1 MRIYLASPNNQMQ
14 AASARDMPVLLS
26 YAMRKTTGKWIERY
40 IPSFSHLLIDSGAY
54 SELTTGQ
61 KIDGH
66 AYVDWVDKWCV
77 MADAV
82 AGLDDISGDWK
93 RSLRNYEQFGGFPTY
108 HDTDPPELLD
118 DLLPIAYE
126 RGNWL
131 GIGLLPPRTGREE
144 WLLRTLDRIPNDIH
158 LHGWAL
164 RRYAHL
170 RRFDSM
176 DSTNW
181 WRDALQLFPSHDPKK
196 VECCISYLTRHL
208 SLVALNDNFKK
219 FSWCQMS
226 NFFHGRQLQCVSP
239 PRS

>member
-61 KIDGH
+61 KIDGQ
-66 AYVDWVDKWCV
+66 AYVDWADKWRV

-131 GIGLLPPRTGREE
+131 GIGLLPPRTGRED
-144 WLLRTLDRIPNDIH
+144 WLIRTLDRIPNDIH

-164 RRYAHL
+164 RRYTHL
-170 RRFDSM
+170 RRFNSM

-181 WRDALQLFPSHDPKK
+181 WRDALMLSSVNEIKHLTPAECLDIIVKRYKRHIPNQTPKPKLDLF
-196 VECCISYLTRHL
+196 E
-208 SLVALNDNFKK
+208 NDKNIPQ
-219 FSWCQMS
+219 S
-226 NFFHGRQLQCVSP
+226 
-239 PRS
+239 

>member
-1 MRIYLASPNNQMQ
+1 MKIFLASPNSQMQ
-14 AASARDMPVLLS
+14 AASVCDMPVLLS

-40 IPSFSHLLIDSGAY
+40 ITSFSHLLIDSGAN

-61 KIDGH
+61 KIDGQ
-66 AYVDWVDKWCV
+66 AYVDWADKWRV

-82 AGLDDISGDWK
+82 AGLDDISGDWQ

-118 DLLPIAYE
+118 DLLPIAFE

-131 GIGLLPPRTGREE
+131 GIGLLPPRTNRED
-144 WLLRTLDRIPNDIH
+144 WLIRTLDRIPSHVH

-170 RRFDSM
+170 RRFNSM

-181 WRDALQLFPSHDPKK
+181 WRDALQLSSVKEIEHLTPAECLDIIVKRYKRQMPGKK
-196 VECCISYLTRHL
+196 TNITLDLFAESENKNGL
-208 SLVALNDNFKK
+208 
-219 FSWCQMS
+219 W
-226 NFFHGRQLQCVSP
+226 G
-239 PRS
+239 